1 MGVIVRLGHFG
12 VGSYGFWLGYGWV
25 GCLVVQLGVYVSL
38 VQLCLVFLWADLGRG
53 GVQLGLL
60 G

>member
-1 MGVIVRLGHFG
+1 MGGIVQLGHFG
-12 VGSYGFWLGYGWV
+12 MGSSGFEFGYDWV
-25 GCLVVQLGVYVSL
+25 GCLVVQLGIYVSL